1 MQRRCSN
8 TLTLMLNVG
17 PGELIAISMV
27 ALIVLG
33 PQRLPEALRQ
43 VGRFMG
49 EIRKMST
56 GFQDE
61 IRNAF
66 DDAEVAQS
74 PGSTKTSPA
83 AATAK
88 PIDATASDTPE
99 RDTPE
104 ADMTAEPA
112 VETTSEPDAATAPDI
127 ETATE
132 APAEIESED
141 DASNSAS
148 TPTESTNDVPLA
160 PGRDA
165 S

>member
-1 MQRRCSN
+1 MPGRRSN

-33 PQRLPEALRQ
+33 PQRLPDALRK
-43 VGRFMG
+43 VGQFMG

-66 DDAEVAQS
+66 DADEVEQANRTTKTS
-74 PGSTKTSPA
+74 PAKTSPA
-83 AATAK
+83 AATAQ
-88 PIDATASDTPE
+88 PIDTTAADAPEPNATDAPE
-99 RDTPE
+99 
-104 ADMTAEPA
+104 
-112 VETTSEPDAATAPDI
+112 I

-132 APAEIESED
+132 APAVIESED
-141 DASNSAS
+141 DASDPAS
-148 TPTESTNDVPLA
+148 TPTESTNDVPPE